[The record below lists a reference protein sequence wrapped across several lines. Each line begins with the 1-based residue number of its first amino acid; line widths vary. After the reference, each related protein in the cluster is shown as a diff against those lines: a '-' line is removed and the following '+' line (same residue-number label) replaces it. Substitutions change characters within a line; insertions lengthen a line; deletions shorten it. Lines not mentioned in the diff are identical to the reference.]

1 MRVIAGEARGR
12 RLEALPGTE
21 ITRPTMDQVKEA
33 MFSIVQFDLP
43 GARVLD
49 LYAGSGQLGIE
60 ALSRG
65 AARCVFL
72 DENREAVNIVMK
84 NCKNCGVFDRSR
96 VNIGEAA
103 RYLSACHEQFDI
115 VLLDPPFHTGTL
127 EKILPGVDKCLAPG
141 GIVICESETGQPGAF
156 YLLCDLYNRDRYAGS
171 STGTGGNIRKHSEK
185 DRRKYSGFPE
195 MDRQCIRKQS
205 GSCEMG
211 AVS

>member
-1 MRVIAGEARGR
+1 MRVIAGDARGR
-12 RLEALPGTE
+12 RLEALPGTD
-21 ITRPTMDQVKEA
+21 ITRPTLDQVKEA

-84 NCKNCGVFDRSR
+84 NCKTCGVFDRSR

-103 RYLSACHEQFDI
+103 RYLSACREQFDI
-115 VLLDPPFHTGTL
+115 VLLDPPFRNGTL
-127 EKILPGVDKCLAPG
+127 EKILPAVDKCTAPG
-141 GIVICESETGQPGAF
+141 GIVLCESETGIVLSAEAGGLTLKKQYKYGRV
-156 YLLCDLYNRDRYAGS
+156 LLW
-171 STGTGGNIRKHSEK
+171 
-185 DRRKYSGFPE
+185 KYTKPMQNTDPAENEPKGE
-195 MDRQCIRKQS
+195 
-205 GSCEMG
+205 
-211 AVS
+211 AL

>member
-1 MRVIAGEARGR
+1 MRVIAGDARGR
-12 RLEALPGTE
+12 RLEALPGTD
-21 ITRPTMDQVKEA
+21 ITRPTLDQVKEA

-84 NCKNCGVFDRSR
+84 NCKTCGVFDRSR

-103 RYLSACHEQFDI
+103 RYLSACREQFDL
-115 VLLDPPFHTGTL
+115 VLL
-127 EKILPGVDKCLAPG
+127 EKVLAPG
-141 GIVICESETGQPGAF
+141 GIALCESETGLVLPAEVGSLTLKKQYKYGKVLLWKYTKPMQP
-156 YLLCDLYNRDRYAGS
+156 AG
-171 STGTGGNIRKHSEK
+171 EE
-185 DRRKYSGFPE
+185 DAE
-195 MDRQCIRKQS
+195 
-205 GSCEMG
+205 
-211 AVS
+211 

>member
-12 RLEALPGTE
+12 SLEALPGTDV
-21 ITRPTMDQVKEA
+21 TRPTLSQVKEA

-72 DENREAVNIVMK
+72 DENREAVNIIMR
-84 NCKNCGVFDRSR
+84 NCKACGVFDRSR

-103 RYLSACHEQFDI
+103 RYLSACREQFDI
-115 VLLDPPFHTGTL
+115 VLLDPPFRNGTL
-127 EKILPGVDKCLAPG
+127 EKILPLPEVERHSRQLHAGNTQHTGLSISV
-141 GIVICESETGQPGAF
+141 VISWMRFTTVTAVCITKSPCTA
-156 YLLCDLYNRDRYAGS
+156 DHAGHCPARC
-171 STGTGGNIRKHSEK
+171 G
-185 DRRKYSGFPE
+185 
-195 MDRQCIRKQS
+195 
-205 GSCEMG
+205 
-211 AVS
+211 